1 MKKKEISRFLIFA
14 VLVLSL
20 GSAVFAQ
27 KDAKH
32 NSAKL
37 LGTASFKTFS
47 GGIMVVKILLGNL
60 PDSLSFLIDTGSG
73 GVSLDSTTCRHYQ
86 MLPTASDHVLIGIGG
101 ARNSMVVKNQLI
113 RLGEWITDSVNLNV
127 VDYSILSSVYGEK
140 IDGILGN
147 SFLSRFIVS
156 INYDSSK
163 LYLYS
168 KGHFRYPRGGFS
180 FNPAIAGLPMQTTEI
195 KDASA
200 ITSRF
205 FFDTGAGLCMLLSED
220 FVTDSSLLKPSK
232 KILQTQ
238 AEGLGGKV
246 DMRLTFLKE
255 VKIGPYRFRKVPT
268 YIFNDENNIM
278 GYPNLSG
285 LIGND
290 LLRRFN
296 TILNYDQNEFY
307 LIPNSHFYDPF
318 DYSYT
323 GLHIYWTNGEVTVAD
338 VMKNSPAEKAGLKA
352 GDIIMALDNNFNANM
367 QTYTAILQNVGAR
380 INFIVKRREGVKQLT
395 LVVKSIF

>member
-1 MKKKEISRFLIFA
+1 MKKKDLNRFLIFII

-20 GSAVFAQ
+20 DTALGQ
-27 KDAKH
+27 KDSRH

-37 LGTASFKTFS
+37 LSSVPFKTFS
-47 GGIMVVKILLGNL
+47 GGIMVVRIQLGDL
-60 PDSLSFLIDTGSG
+60 PDSLSFLIDTGSA
-73 GVSLDSTTCRHYQ
+73 GVSLDSSTCRHYE
-86 MLPTASDHVLIGIGG
+86 MLSSASDQVLIGIGG
-101 ARNSMVVKNQLI
+101 ARNPMVVKNQII
-113 RLGEWITDSVNLNV
+113 RLGECMTDSVNLNV
-127 VDYSILSSVYGEK
+127 VDYNILSSVYGEK

-147 SFLSRFIVS
+147 SFLARFIVS
-156 INYDSSK
+156 IDYDSSK

-180 FNPAIAGLPMQTTEI
+180 FNPAIAGLPIQTTEV

-220 FVTDSSLLKPSK
+220 FVSDSALLKPSK

-246 DMRLTFLKE
+246 DMRLTYLKE
-255 VKIGPYRFRKVPT
+255 VKIGPYRFRRVPT

-296 TILNYDQNEFY
+296 TILNYDQKEFY
-307 LIPNSHFYDPF
+307 LIPNSHFRDPF

-338 VMKNSPAEKAGLKA
+338 VMKDSPAEKAGLKR

-367 QTYTAILQNVGAR
+367 QTCTAILQNVGAR
-380 INFIVKRREGVKQLT
+380 INLIVKRSEGGKQMT